1 MQDILSK
8 WRTVQWLL
16 ARALLSVYSCSSEP
30 DYNSALLRCG
40 VTIQSDGS
48 KNSTQPHWEW
58 KDFMQTPSLLLN
70 QAGGNNVLH
79 NGSVVLLAPQRKL
92 QLSDQTPKK
101 RVK

>member
-1 MQDILSK
+1 M
-8 WRTVQWLL
+8 
-16 ARALLSVYSCSSEP
+16 YSCSSEP
-30 DYNSALLRCG
+30 DYNSALLQCG

-48 KNSTQPHWEW
+48 RKKRKKKLH
-58 KDFMQTPSLLLN
+58 QTTLGVERFHANAFSL
-70 QAGGNNVLH
+70 AKSGEGGNDALH